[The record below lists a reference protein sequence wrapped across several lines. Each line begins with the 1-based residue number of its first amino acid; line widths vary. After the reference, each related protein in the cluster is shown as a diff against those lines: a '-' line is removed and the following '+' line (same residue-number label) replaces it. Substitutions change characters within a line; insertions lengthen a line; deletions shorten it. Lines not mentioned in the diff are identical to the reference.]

1 MPRPTATPP
10 LLLTAAL
17 LLVLSGAATSLAQ
30 FGSFSISQPAM
41 SRRYYPG
48 QRPPRA
54 VNADE
59 DEDDSDSIDMDEAM
73 MGGYRGR
80 GGQQEQDPA
89 LRPKTDLGKK
99 LIQQD
104 YSRSPQSVLAARAT
118 IAAKARTNAIR
129 PAGPPKPESLG
140 LPDAN
145 SAEGGP
151 GNPDIMP
158 GGDDGPDGG
167 MPAMPAGMPENLRA
181 MLAERMSS
189 MGMTPPEITIT
200 PGDPSEA
207 APGADAPATDKPEAP
222 TGPNAKAKAA
232 DAARAKA
239 MAALRTAELAE
250 KFRLLVVSGDWPGM
264 GAFLKTEAKSDA
276 IPIYAFVLSALASSD
291 SALVPDEV
299 LAISEAS
306 PGPLDDKLVTR
317 LGAIL
322 KSVHRRGTEAGAVAV
337 KIRQGTTHFGGT
349 DPENRKRA
357 ASLLVAAGLT
367 IEAVEY
373 LAPLEQARREEDA
386 DLMNLH
392 ATYYRALAKTQKGTE
407 RQESSRKG
415 WQLCRELLGFN
426 YASPE
431 QRTKALTTALA
442 VLPEVPGD
450 DADAWLASLF
460 TGDPDIGWKVIDKVN
475 THALTLRARQAQ
487 PDERIKALTMIQRL
501 GKAIITGSGGGGA
514 KNIQTWRSGLDMLT
528 LTLIDEAEYTRN
540 SGGNTGGNEYG
551 GYNPYGG
558 GYGGGE
564 QRFLPIPAERL
575 SSVLPDAPWL
585 AVIDPGLAAKL
596 EVMVAATAGGSGD
609 AAAVLDMIRP
619 IASTDPKRAVKLAE
633 ALLSGWSNFV
643 KPGGS
648 TEDGSYAYSR
658 RYSMYGGY
666 NPYGYSGIGSG
677 AIPLTR
683 ARQQRNLQKL
693 GMVITDLKTLNVGP
707 IPPKSLVD
715 AFAISHSDAEVFR
728 PDDIETVLGPVDQ
741 MVPEARIKLAEIMR
755 QRLGTLWRRPQV
767 QQEAGTKRTDTELT
781 AEVNRGY
788 ELAASLLPDLG
799 TPTLRGGSSPSGAQT
814 VPGGSAVSGT
824 PTVPGGSAVS
834 GTPTVPGGSAVS
846 GTPTVPGGSGES
858 SDPQTTPRSVVLP
871 EAWSAA
877 ALAADLNF
885 DHAEFLYGQKA
896 DMATYTALRDQAFA
910 GYKKAAALYAD
921 ALAAGKIQP
930 SARVFVQWF
939 SSSLGASDLGYLT
952 RQDRPDLNQAQQ
964 VLAAI
969 HALPEAAQRKHIGL
983 FATSAT
989 ASMREMNPE
998 LKPRFARH
1006 AMEIIGDHPDGADLR
1021 RTVAYYDDLVKE
1033 IELALTIDGPTDVGT
1048 SAFGAQLAI
1057 YATRAVSR
1065 EGGGF
1070 SKYLRNEQW
1079 NPTTGQPINYKDD
1092 LEKRLREKLSE
1103 KFDVVSITF
1112 HKPEVQPMGLKRE
1125 DWEQFPLAYILL
1137 KAKDASVD
1145 RLPQLAL
1152 DMDFADGQGTVILPV
1167 QSPVTLISAST
1178 ASPRPAPDGL
1188 EIEQT
1193 LDDRRFAQDG
1203 VIHLEVH
1210 AKAKGLLPPLA
1221 SLISLA
1227 PPTGFSAPKI
1237 DDHAASIAELDT
1249 SGAEVIPV
1257 SEQSWSL
1264 EYSPLS
1270 GVRPTAFTYPV
1281 ALGKPTKAA
1290 TKRYT
1295 DADIADAP
1303 ATVSIT
1309 PPPPSL
1315 SLIAIALGALVAIAV
1330 ALFVALRLRKRN
1342 TVADAPAPIF
1352 VIPAHVTPVN
1362 AIGLLRKMHAMNG
1375 TLLPA
1380 PDQSR
1385 LAGDI
1390 ETLEK
1395 RYFAPP
1401 SAGGQESSGG
1411 SAELRNLLELW
1422 IARTRQG

>member
-1 MPRPTATPP
+1 MTRSSTV
-10 LLLTAAL
+10 LTAAL
-17 LLVLSGAATSLAQ
+17 LLALSGAADSLAQ
-30 FGSFSISQPAM
+30 PGMNMFAQPAI
-41 SRRYYPG
+41 SRRFYG
-48 QRPPRA
+48 GAQRPRPA
-54 VNADE
+54 MDE
-59 DEDDSDSIDMDEAM
+59 DEDDSDSMDIDDGM
-73 MGGYRGR
+73 MGYRGR
-80 GGQQEQDPA
+80 GNQQESDPA

-99 LIQQD
+99 IMQQD
-104 YSRSPQSVLAARAT
+104 YSRSPQSVLAARAS
-118 IAAKARTNAIR
+118 IAAKARASAIR

-140 LPDAN
+140 LPDAG
-145 SAEGGP
+145 SGEGGP
-151 GNPDIMP
+151 DALP
-158 GGDDGPDGG
+158 GGDDAPADGG
-167 MPAMPAGMPENLRA
+167 MPALPPGMPDNLRA
-181 MLAERMSS
+181 MLAERLAG
-189 MGMTPPEITIT
+189 MGMAPPEVVIT
-200 PGDPSEA
+200 PGDGPDASPPADGA
-207 APGADAPATDKPEAP
+207 AADKPTDA
-222 TGPNAKAKAA
+222 GPSAKAKAA
-232 DAARAKA
+232 EAARAKA

-250 KFRLLVVSGDWPGM
+250 KFRLLVVSGDWAGM

-276 IPIYAFVLSALASSD
+276 LPIYAFVLSALASSD

-306 PGPLDDKLVTR
+306 PGPLDDKLVSR

-337 KIRQGTTHFGGT
+337 KIRHGTTHFGGT

-373 LAPLEQARREEDA
+373 LAPLDQARREEDA

-407 RQESSRKG
+407 RQDSSRKG
-415 WQLCRELLGFN
+415 WQLCRELLSFN
-426 YASPE
+426 YATPE
-431 QRTKALTTALA
+431 QRAKALTIALA

-475 THALTLRARQAQ
+475 SHALNLRNRQAQ
-487 PDERIKALTMIQRL
+487 PDDRVKALTMIQRL
-501 GKAIITGSGGGGA
+501 GKSIIAGA
-514 KNIQTWRSGLDMLT
+514 GAANIQKWRSGLDMLT

-540 SGGNTGGNEYG
+540 AGGSGGNEYG
-551 GYNPYGG
+551 GYNQYGG
-558 GYGGGE
+558 YGGE
-564 QRFLPIPAERL
+564 QRFQPIPAERL
-575 SSVLPDAPWL
+575 AGVLPDAPWL

-609 AAAVLDMIRP
+609 AAAVLEMIRP
-619 IASTDPKRAVKLAE
+619 IAASDPKRAVKLAE
-633 ALLSGWSNFV
+633 ALLSGWANFV

-648 TEDGSYAYSR
+648 TEDGSYSYAR
-658 RYSMYGGY
+658 RYGYYGSYGGY
-666 NPYGYSGIGSG
+666 GGYGAGNG

-683 ARQQRNLQKL
+683 ARQQRNLLKL
-693 GMVITDLKTLNVGP
+693 GMVLTDLKTLNVAP
-707 IPPKSLVD
+707 IPPKALVD

-728 PDDIETVLGPVDQ
+728 PDDIEAVLGPVGE
-741 MVPEARIKLAEIMR
+741 MLPEARIKLAEIMR

-767 QQEAGTKRTDTELT
+767 QQEAGTKRSDAELT

-788 ELAASLLPDLG
+788 ELAASLLP
-799 TPTLRGGSSPSGAQT
+799 Q
-814 VPGGSAVSGT
+814 
-824 PTVPGGSAVS
+824 
-834 GTPTVPGGSAVS
+834 
-846 GTPTVPGGSGES
+846 ES
-858 SDPQTTPRSVVLP
+858 STP

-877 ALAADLNF
+877 CLGADLAF

-896 DMATYTALRDQAFA
+896 DMATYTALRDRAFA
-910 GYKKAAALYAD
+910 GYKHAASLYAD
-921 ALAAGKIQP
+921 ALTAGKIQP
-930 SARVFVQWF
+930 SARVYVQWF

-952 RQDRPDLNQAQQ
+952 RQDRPDLNQSQQ
-964 VLAAI
+964 VLEAMK
-969 HALPEAAQRKHIGL
+969 ALPAPALRKHIGL
-983 FATSAT
+983 FATAAT
-989 ASMREMNPE
+989 AAMRDMNPE

-1048 SAFGAQLAI
+1048 NTFGAQLAI
-1057 YATRAVSR
+1057 WATRAVSR

-1079 NPTTGQPINYKDD
+1079 HPQTGQPVNYKDD
-1092 LEKRLREKLSE
+1092 LEKRLREKLSD

-1125 DWEQFPLAYILL
+1125 DWEQFPLAYLLL

-1145 RLPQLAL
+1145 RLPPLSL

-1167 QSPVTLISAST
+1167 SSPVTLISA
-1178 ASPRPAPDGL
+1178 AAAAPRPAPEGI

-1193 LDDRRFAQDG
+1193 LDDRRLAQEG
-1203 VIHLEVH
+1203 VLHLEVH

-1221 SLISLA
+1221 TMLSIA
-1227 PPTGFSAPKI
+1227 PPTGFNTPTI
-1237 DDHAASIAELDT
+1237 DDHGAAISELDV
-1249 SGAEVIPV
+1249 SGPEVVPV

-1264 EYSPLS
+1264 AYTPTA
-1270 GVRPTAFTYPV
+1270 GARPTSFTFPSL
-1281 ALGKPTKAA
+1281 AMKPIAKFA

-1295 DADIADAP
+1295 DADIADSP
-1303 ATVSIT
+1303 ATVAIT
-1309 PPPPSL
+1309 PPPRTVSFWV
-1315 SLIAIALGALVAIAV
+1315 IALGAVAAAVVAVLVV
-1330 ALFVALRLRKRN
+1330 LRFRRRGRPD
-1342 TVADAPAPIF
+1342 TAPAPMF

-1362 AIGLLRKMHAMNG
+1362 AIGLLRRMHAMNG

-1380 PDQSR
+1380 ADQSR
-1385 LAGDI
+1385 LAEDI
-1390 ETLEK
+1390 QSLEQ
-1395 RYFAPP
+1395 RYFAPT
-1401 SAGGQESSGG
+1401 SAGGQEGSGG
-1411 SAELRNLLELW
+1411 AAELRNILELW